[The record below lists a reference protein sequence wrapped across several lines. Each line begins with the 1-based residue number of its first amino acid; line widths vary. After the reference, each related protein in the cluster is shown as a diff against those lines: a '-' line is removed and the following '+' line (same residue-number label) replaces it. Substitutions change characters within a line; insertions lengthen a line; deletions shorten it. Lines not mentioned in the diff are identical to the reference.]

1 MRMHVLLVLVVLLV
15 QSSFADEAALQ
26 LEQANQLY
34 RGGDFQKAAVMYEQI
49 VKNGYESAPL
59 YYNLGNAYFKL
70 HNIPA
75 SILNYERA
83 KRLAPRDEDISY
95 NLRLCNLRVVD
106 KIEAIPALFFV
117 EWWHGLMNLM
127 SSDSWAMLGIAMLW
141 CAVICGAVFLVSRS
155 LLLRRSMFSL
165 AVICLIAALFS
176 FVGMMQRSHIEQ
188 SNQQA
193 IVFSQTVSVKSAPDV
208 QSTDLF
214 VLHGGVK
221 VEVMDNVS
229 GWQKI
234 RLADGKI
241 GWIPTDALQT
251 I

>member
-1 MRMHVLLVLVVLLV
+1 MRTRVLLFLVVLLV

-34 RGGDFQKAAVMYEQI
+34 RGGDFQNAAVMYEQI
-49 VKNGYESAPL
+49 AKNGYEGASL

-75 SILNYERA
+75 AILNYERA

-106 KIEAIPALFFV
+106 KIEAIPSLFFV
-117 EWWHGLMNLM
+117 EWWHNLLNLM
-127 SSDSWAMLGIAMLW
+127 SSENWGILGIAMLW
-141 CAVICGAVFLVSRS
+141 CTVIGGAVFMISRS
-155 LLLRRSMFSL
+155 LLLRRSMFPL
-165 AVICLIAALFS
+165 AVVCLIAALFS
-176 FVGMMQRSHIEQ
+176 FVGMVQRSHIEQ
-188 SNQQA
+188 SDQQA
-193 IVFSQTVSVKSAPDV
+193 IVFSQTVPVKSAPDV

-214 VLHGGVK
+214 VLHEGVK
-221 VEVMDNVS
+221 VDVMDNVS
-229 GWQKI
+229 SWRKI